1 MADTKMY
8 EKNGGRNGAGDI
20 DAVEKIQSRPQNFE
34 QVDLNNNVA
43 AKLRNPLSG
52 IPREAL
58 MAQVEDFA
66 RQKDLEHALPALKKG
81 ALLAQ
86 SPVCGITTDRS
97 ASQLYLTSHPSLA
110 TKRANT
116 TLSPV

>member
-1 MADTKMY
+1 MADSKMY
-8 EKNGGRNGAGDI
+8 EKNGNGGGI
-20 DAVEKIQSRPQNFE
+20 DTVEKLSNRPENLE

-66 RQKDLEHALPALKKG
+66 RQRDLEHALPMLKKG

-86 SPVCGITTDRS
+86 SPVSPHVPRCFLNLPKHNFYRTSRETTKPC
-97 ASQLYLTSHPSLA
+97 L
-110 TKRANT
+110 N
-116 TLSPV
+116 